1 MSVAAVALGSCVI
14 EKHFTIDK
22 NLPGPD
28 HKASLEPHEF
38 SAMVKSIRN
47 VEKGL
52 GNGVK
57 KPTTEE
63 IEIKKLV
70 RKSIVTKEDI
80 PKGSILTEEMLDIKR
95 PGTGIEPKYLN
106 ELIGRELI
114 EDIKK
119 DNLLKWNQLK

>member
-1 MSVAAVALGSCVI
+1 
-14 EKHFTIDK
+14 
-22 NLPGPD
+22 
-28 HKASLEPHEF
+28 
-38 SAMVKSIRN
+38 MVKAIRN

-95 PGTGIEPKYLN
+95 PGTGIEPKYIK

-114 EDIKK
+114 ENVKK